1 MTLQNN
7 LKSPVYLRIFF
18 RIESEIIG
26 FHPINKEMTQPELTA
41 LISTVN
47 SLRLLGV
54 SYAPL
59 ESLLAKEL
67 KKALPNYN

>member
-1 MTLQNN
+1 
-7 LKSPVYLRIFF
+7 
-18 RIESEIIG
+18 
-26 FHPINKEMTQPELTA
+26 MTQPELTA

-59 ESLLAKEL
+59 ENLLSTEL